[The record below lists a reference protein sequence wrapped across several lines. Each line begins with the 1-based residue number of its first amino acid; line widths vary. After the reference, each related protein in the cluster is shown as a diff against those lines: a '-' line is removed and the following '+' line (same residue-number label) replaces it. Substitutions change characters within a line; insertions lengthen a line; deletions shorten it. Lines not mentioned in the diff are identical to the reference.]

1 MPSTLGLYRQ
11 LLRVTTI
18 WPSKNR
24 GKIMQEI
31 REGAPSNAQPC
42 VCGTHTPAHH
52 ARSGTAL
59 RAPSMLGLSRVARL
73 SRSRAEFRQNR
84 AETDATKLQKMFSD
98 ASTAP
103 CARRLAA
110 QRRRPI
116 RPRARPACARSGPG
130 WPPASA
136 TLGHSAARA
145 ALAGH
150 TGLCFPPLDTGLQT
164 MRTQVG
170 WKHSNPIPIPSPS
183 PSPSSSPSP
192 SPDPDPDPKPKPKPD
207 PNDALSGR
215 LEGFAR
221 DWQHEWRIVGNQTSC
236 RRLMLCVYER

>member
-1 MPSTLGLYRQ
+1 MAF
-11 LLRVTTI
+11 
-18 WPSKNR
+18 
-24 GKIMQEI
+24 QEQ
-31 REGAPSNAQPC
+31 RED
-42 VCGTHTPAHH
+42 H
-52 ARSGTAL
+52 AGDKRRCAALERTAL
-59 RAPSMLGLSRVARL
+59 RLRHAHARAPCTLGHSPASAKHARPEPCRSPRL

-103 CARRLAA
+103 CGRRLAA
-110 QRRRPI
+110 QRLRPI

-170 WKHSNPIPIPSPS
+170 WKHSNPIPSPSPS

-192 SPDPDPDPKPKPKPD
+192 GPDPDPKPKPKPD
-207 PNDALSGR
+207 PNDALSGW